1 MLGRSVAERLSA
13 GVWSEEL
20 VALCRGC
27 DAVVANLECCVSDRG
42 SPTTLIPGKPFFFRS
57 PPEGV
62 DALLEIGT
70 TVAGLANNHA
80 LDFGPDA
87 LADTVAH
94 LEGARIEPAGVER
107 RGVLVA
113 AGDLTLGVLAMSD
126 HPAEYS
132 SGIAFA
138 DLRRALPDWVRAELE
153 RLRAAADF
161 VLAFPHWGP
170 NMTASPARWQRRRAV
185 ELIDAGRTSSPVIR
199 RTSSTAS
206 SGSRAG
212 SPSTTSAT
220 PWTTTRSTASFATT
234 SGCWRS
240 GGRTEARA
248 SSSWGLSLDF
258 ATRGWRRAPT
268 PTGSPHASRACEEL
282 GTAVERTGE
291 ARFVVSARSPWPP
304 GGPPGPAVTRRLSV
318 TGLCALA
325 ALAAGPATSPAYPRP
340 KKDPAVPSLN
350 TRRPAAPRA
359 PSGARS
365 RPSVSTAAHGAPVG
379 VDDPSL
385 DVCPSACRWAS
396 G

>member
-138 DLRRALPDWVRAELE
+138 ELRRALPDWVRAELE

-185 ELIDAGRTSSPVIR
+185 ELIDAGAHLVAGHSAHVFHGIERFPGGLAAYDLGDALDDYAVDGELR
-199 RTSSTAS
+199 NDLGLLALWRPD
-206 SGSRAG
+206 G
-212 SPSTTSAT
+212 SP
-220 PWTTTRSTASFATT
+220 RL
-234 SGCWRS
+234 
-240 GGRTEARA
+240 ELV
-248 SSSWGLSLDF
+248 GLRLDF
-258 ATRGWRRAPT
+258 CHTRLATGADADWI
-268 PTGSPHASRACEEL
+268 ASRLARACEEL

-291 ARFVVSARSPWPP
+291 ARLVVS
-304 GGPPGPAVTRRLSV
+304 G
-318 TGLCALA
+318 
-325 ALAAGPATSPAYPRP
+325 
-340 KKDPAVPSLN
+340 
-350 TRRPAAPRA
+350 
-359 PSGARS
+359 
-365 RPSVSTAAHGAPVG
+365 
-379 VDDPSL
+379 
-385 DVCPSACRWAS
+385 
-396 G
+396 